1 MDARGEAGARVYSL
15 SGGGGKETVMSARRS
30 VRLALWGLGAAVLW
44 AAPAMAQPVLTLEGS
59 CPGPMRAEIRGARP
73 ERAIIL
79 LFSPRAN
86 PFRLPK
92 FHFCSGVELG
102 LGYRGLRGI
111 ASTVSDE
118 TGFAFFEG
126 IAGPL
131 ACGGYLQTLNYPDGG
146 CETSNVVQ
154 IP

>member
-1 MDARGEAGARVYSL
+1 MRTIRIN
-15 SGGGGKETVMSARRS
+15 
-30 VRLALWGLGAAVLW
+30 RLALVGLGVLALF
-44 AAPAMAQPVLTLEGS
+44 AAPAMAQPVLTIEGG
-59 CPGPMRAEIRGARP
+59 CPGPMRAEIRGSRP
-73 ERAIIL
+73 ERALMI
-79 LFSPRAN
+79 LFSPRAK

-102 LGYRGLRGI
+102 VGYRGLRVI
-111 ASTVSDE
+111 DSVVSDE
-118 TGFAFFEG
+118 NGFAFFEG
-126 IAGPL
+126 VAGPL

>member
-1 MDARGEAGARVYSL
+1 MNTKRIN
-15 SGGGGKETVMSARRS
+15 
-30 VRLALWGLGAAVLW
+30 RLALMVLGVMAMF
-44 AAPAMAQPVLTLEGS
+44 AAPATAQPMLTIEGS

-73 ERAIIL
+73 ERTLIL

-111 ASTVSDE
+111 ASTGSDE
-118 TGFAFFEG
+118 NGFAFFEG
-126 IAGPL
+126 VAGPL
-131 ACGGYLQTLNYPDGG
+131 ACGGYLQTLNYPSGG

-154 IP
+154 IK